1 MSDENMSS
9 KNKGKIKISTFYLRI
24 VRSILKD
31 PLALLGL
38 LIVVCFFSISI
49 LVALLGDYIL
59 PYDPI
64 KMDFSSILV
73 PPSLNHLFGTDR
85 YGRDI
90 FSRILAAAPTDA
102 FVSVEVIILSAIIG
116 IVLGTLSGFA
126 GRAIDEIVMRLTDIF
141 FSFPSIILAI
151 AIAAVLGPGV
161 RNAAIAIT
169 ATWWPTYVRLARAE
183 TLRIK
188 SLEFV
193 EAAKVSNLSSYQ
205 IVLKHIIPNIL
216 PTIITYA
223 TLDLGGV
230 ILTYAGLSYFGLGA
244 QPPLPEWGSEVFAG
258 QDYLVVAPWWP
269 IFPGLVIAIVSIGF
283 ALLGDGVRDAFS
295 KQFVSK

>member
-1 MSDENMSS
+1 MSS